1 MEKKLYLSVLLIL
14 VCILS
19 ISTISATENTT
30 NKDVIS
36 VDNNQK
42 INLETNIQYDGVS
55 TSKEN
60 VELNL
65 KENNNDKEDK
75 SGEDETTTDNEDPLN
90 FIDLNNTINGNKNR
104 GRSVGI
110 RNNINLNN
118 NYNHNNNYNN
128 YNYNNNNNNLFS
140 GGMFNDNDPFN
151 DPFFKFEGE
160 SRKND
165 NSAGDSLMDDQ
176 FQYDY

>member
-1 MEKKLYLSVLLIL
+1 MYGKYNK
-14 VCILS
+14 
-19 ISTISATENTT
+19 NTKEYT
-30 NKDVIS
+30 S
-36 VDNNQK
+36 SSDNVFNVSGHN
-42 INLETNIQYDGVS
+42 IMSNNMNLEKVLRENSQLKVEIGKKNKEIEDAKKRLNILQR
-55 TSKEN
+55 EI
-60 VELNL
+60 
-65 KENNNDKEDK
+65 DKIK
-75 SGEDETTTDNEDPLN
+75 RQK
-90 FIDLNNTINGNKNR
+90 NNTINGNKNR

-165 NSAGDSLMDDQ
+165 NSDSLMDDQ

>member
-1 MEKKLYLSVLLIL
+1 MYGKYNKNTNEYTSSSDNVFNVSGHNIMSNNMNLEKVLR
-14 VCILS
+14 
-19 ISTISATENTT
+19 E
-30 NKDVIS
+30 
-36 VDNNQK
+36 NNQLKVEISKKNKEIEDAKKRLNILQREIDK
-42 INLETNIQYDGVS
+42 IKKQKY
-55 TSKEN
+55 
-60 VELNL
+60 
-65 KENNNDKEDK
+65 
-75 SGEDETTTDNEDPLN
+75 
-90 FIDLNNTINGNKNR
+90 NTINGNKNR

-128 YNYNNNNNNLFS
+128 YNYNNNNLFS

-165 NSAGDSLMDDQ
+165 NSDSLMDDQ

>member
-1 MEKKLYLSVLLIL
+1 MYGKYNKNTNEYTSSSDNVFNVSGHNIMSNNMNLEKVLR
-14 VCILS
+14 
-19 ISTISATENTT
+19 E
-30 NKDVIS
+30 
-36 VDNNQK
+36 NNQLKVEISKKNKEIEDAKKRLNILQREIDK
-42 INLETNIQYDGVS
+42 IKKQKY
-55 TSKEN
+55 
-60 VELNL
+60 
-65 KENNNDKEDK
+65 
-75 SGEDETTTDNEDPLN
+75 
-90 FIDLNNTINGNKNR
+90 NTINGNKNR

-140 GGMFNDNDPFN
+140 GGIFNDNDPFN

>member
-1 MEKKLYLSVLLIL
+1 MYGKYNKNANEYTSSSDNVFNVSGHNIMSNNMNLEKVLR
-14 VCILS
+14 
-19 ISTISATENTT
+19 E
-30 NKDVIS
+30 
-36 VDNNQK
+36 NNQLKVEISKKNKEIEDAKKRLNILQREIDK
-42 INLETNIQYDGVS
+42 IKRQ
-55 TSKEN
+55 K
-60 VELNL
+60 
-65 KENNNDKEDK
+65 
-75 SGEDETTTDNEDPLN
+75 
-90 FIDLNNTINGNKNR
+90 NNTINGNKNR

-165 NSAGDSLMDDQ
+165 NSDSLMDDQ

>member
-1 MEKKLYLSVLLIL
+1 MYGKYNK
-14 VCILS
+14 
-19 ISTISATENTT
+19 NTNEYT
-30 NKDVIS
+30 S
-36 VDNNQK
+36 SSDNVFNVSGHN
-42 INLETNIQYDGVS
+42 IMSNNMNLEKVLRENSQLKVEIGKKNKEIEDAKKRLNILQR
-55 TSKEN
+55 EI
-60 VELNL
+60 
-65 KENNNDKEDK
+65 DKIK
-75 SGEDETTTDNEDPLN
+75 RQK
-90 FIDLNNTINGNKNR
+90 NNTINGNKNR

>member
-1 MEKKLYLSVLLIL
+1 MYGKYNK
-14 VCILS
+14 
-19 ISTISATENTT
+19 NTNEYT
-30 NKDVIS
+30 S
-36 VDNNQK
+36 SSDNVFNVSGQN
-42 INLETNIQYDGVS
+42 IMSNNMNLEKVLRENSQLKVEISKKNKEIEDAKKRLNILQR
-55 TSKEN
+55 EI
-60 VELNL
+60 
-65 KENNNDKEDK
+65 DKIK
-75 SGEDETTTDNEDPLN
+75 RQK
-90 FIDLNNTINGNKNR
+90 NNTINGNKNR

>member
-1 MEKKLYLSVLLIL
+1 MNLEKVLR
-14 VCILS
+14 
-19 ISTISATENTT
+19 E
-30 NKDVIS
+30 
-36 VDNNQK
+36 NNQLKVEISKKNKEIEDAKKRLNILQREIDK
-42 INLETNIQYDGVS
+42 IKKQ
-55 TSKEN
+55 K
-60 VELNL
+60 
-65 KENNNDKEDK
+65 
-75 SGEDETTTDNEDPLN
+75 
-90 FIDLNNTINGNKNR
+90 NNTINGNKNR

-165 NSAGDSLMDDQ
+165 NSDSLMDDQ